1 MFKVLFVLL
10 STAMACANTLTYGAP
25 LANADTRVQLLL
37 APPQEE
43 TFDVWA
49 SKNGKFYAPTERDYR
64 QTIYEQNMAKH
75 YSWTMANNN
84 FADLTEKEVAIKQTS
99 THKRT
104 YQALRGSVAA
114 S

>member
-10 STAMACANTLTYGAP
+10 STALAHPLTYSETYSDALTCP
-25 LANADTRVQLLL
+25 NIRAQFLL
-37 APPQEE
+37 APPD

-75 YSWTMANNN
+75 FSSTVDSN
-84 FADLTEKEVAIKQTS
+84 FADLTEKEVAIK
-99 THKRT
+99 HRNKKP
-104 YQALRGSVAA
+104 ALRGSIAA

>member
-1 MFKVLFVLL
+1 MLKVLFVLL
-10 STAMACANTLTYGAP
+10 SSAVSCRNT
-25 LANADTRVQLLL
+25 DIQLLL
-37 APPQEE
+37 APPQDN

-49 SKNGKFYAPTERDYR
+49 SKNGKLYAPTERDYR

-75 YSWTMANNN
+75 SSYRMANNQ
-84 FADLTEKEVAIKQTS
+84 FADLTEKEVAIKHS
-99 THKRT
+99 TYKKP

>member
-1 MFKVLFVLL
+1 MLKVLFVLL
-10 STAMACANTLTYGAP
+10 STALAHP
-25 LANADTRVQLLL
+25 LAQTNAYTDTCPNIQAQLLL
-37 APPQEE
+37 APPD

-75 YSWTMANNN
+75 FSSTVDSN
-84 FADLTEKEVAIKQTS
+84 FADLTEKEVAIK
-99 THKRT
+99 HRNKKP
-104 YQALRGSVAA
+104 ALRGSIAA

>member
-1 MFKVLFVLL
+1 MLKVLFVLL
-10 STAMACANTLTYGAP
+10 STALAHP
-25 LANADTRVQLLL
+25 LAQTNAYTDTCPNIQAQLLL
-37 APPQEE
+37 APPD

-64 QTIYEQNMAKH
+64 QTIYEQNIAKH
-75 YSWTMANNN
+75 SSYRMENNQ
-84 FADLTEKEVAIKQTS
+84 FADLTEKEVAIKHS
-99 THKRT
+99 TYKKP